1 MMSPAGEYILSIW
14 YSCLSFHICTYLFFI
29 SSYHHLH
36 VECVYFC
43 NTHISSIDCHCHQ
56 HINNT
61 CHPSILSPNI
71 VDQLNSFG
79 FGSLLK
85 VHLSKISAIWF
96 LILYIYIG
104 MAFVMKHCVADTS
117 WSRLSDTF
125 TVSTAA
131 PLTQELPSLPLL
143 SRGSNR
149 ALFSLQSPEWSNRGL
164 NIPPKTI
171 SSWAM
176 ASIL

>member
-1 MMSPAGEYILSIW
+1 MIPDS
-14 YSCLSFHICTYLFFI
+14 
-29 SSYHHLH
+29 LH
-36 VECVYFC
+36 
-43 NTHISSIDCHCHQ
+43 
-56 HINNT
+56 
-61 CHPSILSPNI
+61 
-71 VDQLNSFG
+71 
-79 FGSLLK
+79 
-85 VHLSKISAIWF
+85 
-96 LILYIYIG
+96 

-149 ALFSLQSPEWSNRGL
+149 TLFSLQSPEWSNRGL

>member
-1 MMSPAGEYILSIW
+1 MIP
-14 YSCLSFHICTYLFFI
+14 
-29 SSYHHLH
+29 
-36 VECVYFC
+36 
-43 NTHISSIDCHCHQ
+43 D
-56 HINNT
+56 
-61 CHPSILSPNI
+61 
-71 VDQLNSFG
+71 
-79 FGSLLK
+79 SL
-85 VHLSKISAIWF
+85 
-96 LILYIYIG
+96 Y

-176 ASIL
+176 ASILQAQIPKGLSSENYFLPIAIVLMFSYTSKHACNVNLYVCAGAEHVHAHALMQVEDFLNISLNAKFQQSRTFCSKYFISFFTCRCKNQRSLIF

>member
-1 MMSPAGEYILSIW
+1 MIPDSLYI
-14 YSCLSFHICTYLFFI
+14 
-29 SSYHHLH
+29 
-36 VECVYFC
+36 
-43 NTHISSIDCHCHQ
+43 
-56 HINNT
+56 
-61 CHPSILSPNI
+61 
-71 VDQLNSFG
+71 
-79 FGSLLK
+79 
-85 VHLSKISAIWF
+85 
-96 LILYIYIG
+96 YIYIG

-131 PLTQELPSLPLL
+131 PLTQELPSLLLL

-176 ASIL
+176 ASILQAQIPKGLSSEKLTTPMNTSHSIIRDWRLPKKYYLFMCLKGPQSCRKSS